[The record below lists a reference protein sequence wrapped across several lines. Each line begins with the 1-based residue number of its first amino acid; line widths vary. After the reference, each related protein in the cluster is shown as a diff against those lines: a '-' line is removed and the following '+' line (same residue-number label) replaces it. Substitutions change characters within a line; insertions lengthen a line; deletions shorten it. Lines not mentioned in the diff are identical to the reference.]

1 MKQILPYTLNLFI
14 VDRLDQ
20 NSWKL
25 CWTKLP
31 NKITAL
37 DACCGYK
44 TVEKINDELFPQLN
58 ELVKKHFF
66 KYYKL
71 NLYKECPF
79 WTEYGQCIN
88 QACAVETIDETDVPE
103 MWRSDVLG
111 ALRTSP
117 AGPLFQPY
125 KKCEFSEQDFCV
137 VEDEADVESV
147 FVNLLENP
155 ERFTGYAG
163 ASAGRVWKA
172 IYEEN
177 CFNTAQTTD
186 LSGGKGQSVSP
197 ISKSN
202 LMGIFKAPNQ
212 PDAIDSDVCFEKRV
226 YYRLISGLH
235 SSISIHIC
243 NEYLNQTTGQWGPNL
258 DCFISRIGSHPERL
272 ENVYFTYVVLLRAIS
287 KVSDYLKEYEFC
299 TGNKAQ
305 DSEVKTVVNQL
316 VNTAKSIP
324 ETFDEKQM
332 FASSQSFL
340 LKEEFKARFR
350 NVSRIMDCV
359 GCDKC
364 RLWGKLQISGIGTGL
379 KILFSY
385 DDEFF
390 NPKVNPNL
398 LTRTEI
404 VALFNTF
411 HRFAESLKA
420 VEGFRQMYQ
429 QRIREASTMRP
440 HDKPSSKIITNP
452 AIITP
457 NFTKF
462 TNQSFYQFTNPQFLF
477 TLIKDTCSPY
487 LIQFYRFLVQQ
498 LEQWDIPV
506 PSPLKIIAT
515 GNKQGPTSQE
525 NGTAEPKHQEKDR
538 TPVVSRS
545 QRAGLQFPVGRIHRY
560 LKKRTLNNAR
570 VGAKAAVYSAAI
582 LEYLTAEVLE
592 LAGNASKDLK
602 VKRITPRH
610 LQLAIRGDEELDTL
624 IRATI
629 AGGGVLPVS
638 FI

>member
-1 MKQILPYTLNLFI
+1 PLLLFSTCRVLTSASQSGLGPPRSEFMENLL
-14 VDRLDQ
+14 DKTSDQ
-20 NSWKL
+20 NYCSVSERSDPYFGFIPQLFGGVLEKSL
-25 CWTKLP
+25 SGIISDT
-31 NKITAL
+31 
-37 DACCGYK
+37 CCGYK
-44 TVEKINDELFPQLN
+44 TVEKINDELFPQLQ
-58 ELVKKHFF
+58 ELVKTNFF

-79 WTEYGQCIN
+79 WTEYGQCVN

-111 ALRTSP
+111 ALLTSP

-125 KKCEFSEQDFCV
+125 KKCEFKEQDFCV

-163 ASAGRVWKA
+163 SSAGRVWKA

-186 LSGGKGQSVSP
+186 SLGGKSQPYSP
-197 ISKSN
+197 LKKSN
-202 LMGIFKAPNQ
+202 LAGIFNKITNQ
-212 PDAIDSDVCFEKRV
+212 PDAVDSDVCFEKRV

-235 SSISIHIC
+235 SSISVHIC

-258 DCFISRIGSHPERL
+258 DCFISRIGSHQERL
-272 ENVYFTYVVLLRAIS
+272 ENVYFTHAVLLRAIS
-287 KVSDYLKEYEFC
+287 KVSDYLKGYEFC
-299 TGNKAQ
+299 TGNKVQ
-305 DSEVKTVVNQL
+305 DSEVKNMVNKL
-316 VNTAKSIP
+316 VNTAKLIP

-332 FASSQSFL
+332 FASSQSSL

-350 NVSRIMDCV
+350 NVSKIMDCV

-364 RLWGKLQISGIGTGL
+364 RLWGKLQISGIGTAL

-411 HRFAESLKA
+411 NRLAESLKA
-420 VEGFRQMYQ
+420 VEGFRLMYQ
-429 QRIREASTMRP
+429 QRIRANTMRP
-440 HDKPSSKIITNP
+440 HGKLN
-452 AIITP
+452 A
-457 NFTKF
+457 
-462 TNQSFYQFTNPQFLF
+462 
-477 TLIKDTCSPY
+477 
-487 LIQFYRFLVQQ
+487 
-498 LEQWDIPV
+498 E
-506 PSPLKIIAT
+506 AT

-525 NGTAEPKHQEKDR
+525 NGTADPKHQEKDR

-629 AGGGVLPVS
+629 AGGGVLP
-638 FI
+638 

>member
-1 MKQILPYTLNLFI
+1 MRRILPFTLSLFMAVPLLLFSTCRVFISASHSGLGPPRSEFMENL
-14 VDRLDQ
+14 LDKTSEQ
-20 NSWKL
+20 NYCSL
-25 CWTKLP
+25 SG
-31 NKITAL
+31 IIS

-44 TVEKINDELFPQLN
+44 TVEKINDELFPQLHG
-58 ELVKKHFF
+58 LVKANFF

-71 NLYKECPF
+71 NLFKECPF
-79 WTEYGQCIN
+79 WTEYGQCVN
-88 QACAVETIDETDVPE
+88 RACAVETIDETDDDVPE
-103 MWRSDVLG
+103 MWRSNVLG

-125 KKCEFSEQDFCV
+125 KKCEFKEQDFCV

-172 IYEEN
+172 VYEEN
-177 CFNTAQTTD
+177 CFNSAPTTNS
-186 LSGGKGQSVSP
+186 LGGKSQPASP
-197 ISKSN
+197 IKKTN
-202 LMGIFKAPNQ
+202 LAGIFNNIANQ
-212 PDAIDSDVCFEKRV
+212 PDVVDSDTCFEKRV

-272 ENVYFTYVVLLRAIS
+272 ENAYFTYVVLLRAIS
-287 KVSDYLKEYEFC
+287 KVSDYLKGYEFC
-299 TGNKAQ
+299 TGNEVQ
-305 DSEVKTVVNQL
+305 DSEVKDMVNQL

-332 FASSQSFL
+332 FASSQSSL

-350 NVSRIMDCV
+350 NVSKIMDCV

-364 RLWGKLQISGIGTGL
+364 RLWGKLQISGIGTAL

-411 HRFAESLKA
+411 HRLSESLKA
-420 VEGFRQMYQ
+420 VEGFRHMYQ
-429 QRIREASTMRP
+429 QRVRETSIMRP
-440 HDKPSSKIITNP
+440 HDKPKVCI
-452 AIITP
+452 
-457 NFTKF
+457 
-462 TNQSFYQFTNPQFLF
+462 
-477 TLIKDTCSPY
+477 
-487 LIQFYRFLVQQ
+487 RELV
-498 LEQWDIPV
+498 
-506 PSPLKIIAT
+506 
-515 GNKQGPTSQE
+515 
-525 NGTAEPKHQEKDR
+525 
-538 TPVVSRS
+538 
-545 QRAGLQFPVGRIHRY
+545 
-560 LKKRTLNNAR
+560 
-570 VGAKAAVYSAAI
+570 
-582 LEYLTAEVLE
+582 
-592 LAGNASKDLK
+592 
-602 VKRITPRH
+602 
-610 LQLAIRGDEELDTL
+610 
-624 IRATI
+624 
-629 AGGGVLPVS
+629 
-638 FI
+638 

>member
-1 MKQILPYTLNLFI
+1 VPLLLFSICRILISASQSGLGPPRSEFMETL
-14 VDRLDQ
+14 LDKTSEK
-20 NSWKL
+20 NYCSL
-25 CWTKLP
+25 SGL
-31 NKITAL
+31 IS

-58 ELVKKHFF
+58 EL
-66 KYYKL
+66 L

-79 WTEYGQCIN
+79 WTEYGQCVN
-88 QACAVETIDETDVPE
+88 QACAVETIDETNVPE

-117 AGPLFQPY
+117 AGQLFQPY

-137 VEDEADVESV
+137 VEDEADIESV

-177 CFNTAQTTD
+177 CFNAAQTAD
-186 LSGGKGQSVSP
+186 LLGDQSQPASP
-197 ISKSN
+197 IRKSN

-243 NEYLNQTTGQWGPNL
+243 DEYLNQTTGQWGPNL

-287 KVSDYLKEYEFC
+287 KVSDYLKGYEFC
-299 TGNKAQ
+299 TGNKVQ
-305 DSEVKTVVNQL
+305 DSEVKNVVNQL
-316 VNTAKSIP
+316 VNTAKLIP

-332 FASSQSFL
+332 FASSQSVS

-350 NVSRIMDCV
+350 NVSKIMDCV

-390 NPKVNPNL
+390 N
-398 LTRTEI
+398 
-404 VALFNTF
+404 
-411 HRFAESLKA
+411 LKA

-429 QRIREASTMRP
+429 QKIKEVNTMRP
-440 HDKPSSKIITNP
+440 HDKSS
-452 AIITP
+452 
-457 NFTKF
+457 
-462 TNQSFYQFTNPQFLF
+462 S
-477 TLIKDTCSPY
+477 
-487 LIQFYRFLVQQ
+487 
-498 LEQWDIPV
+498 E
-506 PSPLKIIAT
+506 AT

-538 TPVVSRS
+538 TP
-545 QRAGLQFPVGRIHRY
+545 
-560 LKKRTLNNAR
+560 
-570 VGAKAAVYSAAI
+570 
-582 LEYLTAEVLE
+582 
-592 LAGNASKDLK
+592 
-602 VKRITPRH
+602 
-610 LQLAIRGDEELDTL
+610 
-624 IRATI
+624 
-629 AGGGVLPVS
+629 
-638 FI
+638 